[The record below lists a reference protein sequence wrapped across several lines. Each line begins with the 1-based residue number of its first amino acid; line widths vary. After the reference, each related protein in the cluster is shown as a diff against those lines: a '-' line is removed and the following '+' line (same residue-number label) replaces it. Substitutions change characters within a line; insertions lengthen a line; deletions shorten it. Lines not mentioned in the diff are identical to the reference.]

1 MDGNGHDSRWN
12 LAENILIYINV
23 KVYTDSPWWEIFF
36 AAINATF
43 ILFYDIKLLAQH
55 QLKKCLKR
63 QFQL

>member
-43 ILFYDIKLLAQH
+43 ILFYDIKLFSTTPA
-55 QLKKCLKR
+55 
-63 QFQL
+63 